1 MITQNCSLEILLLQK
16 MEEPES
22 HGGSEKKRE
31 QIGWLASHCITQ
43 KNHPRKGV
51 PTKYRNTKNKPVLLN
66 PGGKRKYA
74 GVFGGVGV
82 VLNSSHLSQV
92 S

>member
-1 MITQNCSLEILLLQK
+1 MVTLK
-16 MEEPES
+16 RR
-22 HGGSEKKRE
+22 GSRSG
-31 QIGWLASHCITQ
+31 GWLVTVAHRKITPE
-43 KNHPRKGV
+43 KECLPS
-51 PTKYRNTKNKPVLLN
+51 TEIKNKPVLLN

-82 VLNSSHLSQV
+82 VLNSSHLSQLGAT